1 MKKEIKQIIEDYI
14 KRNGLK
20 MVKKIS
26 SGGLFTSATYDRRT
40 VYSLEELFRLT
51 KEGFFLS
58 EDVGLL
64 VFNSILKS

>member
-26 SGGLFTSATYDRRT
+26 SGGLFTSATYDKRT
-40 VYSLEELFRLT
+40 VYSLEELCGLSR
-51 KEGFFLS
+51 EGFFLA
-58 EDVGLL
+58 ENVGVF
-64 VFNSILKS
+64 VFNAILKS